1 MRAHADI
8 VAKPSDIGVG
18 SHDPP
23 TPRSRI
29 VGGARGIRG
38 RRWYTG
44 SMPVRTPDPDPG
56 DNGDER
62 ESLSASF
69 SGAQPGPNPNPGWL
83 SEVELAEAR
92 RRLPMLYVEA
102 LPVRTDGMG
111 AVTQVGILLRATPL
125 GEMTRTLVSGRVRY
139 GETVRDALFRHLE
152 NDLGPMA
159 FPLLPP
165 QPTPFT
171 VAEYFPLPGVS
182 AFHDDRQHAVSLAY
196 VVPVTGTCE
205 PRQDALEVTWLSPQ
219 EAASDAL
226 SDEMEGGR
234 GTLIRLALASVGAL
248 R

>member
-1 MRAHADI
+1 
-8 VAKPSDIGVG
+8 
-18 SHDPP
+18 
-23 TPRSRI
+23 
-29 VGGARGIRG
+29 
-38 RRWYTG
+38 
-44 SMPVRTPDPDPG
+44 MPVRTPDPEPG

-62 ESLSASF
+62 EPLGAPF
-69 SGAQPGPNPNPGWL
+69 SGASGNSNPNPGWL

-165 QPTPFT
+165 SPTPLT
-171 VAEYFPLPGVS
+171 VAEYFPLPGMT
-182 AFHDDRQHAVSLAY
+182 AFHDDRQHAVSLVY